1 MKKLS
6 WHPGAGVF
14 AKTVEKAFIEI
25 VDTLT
30 ISILLMGG
38 FGMTSCIWFGALS
51 GDENFRDLPTSI
63 GSIGRISFGLY
74 EYDDY
79 MSWGHG
85 IDYTGLG
92 LGEAQWTKV
101 FIFWIMYVILS
112 IIIVN
117 ILIAAVGVG
126 FESYKNQVGQ
136 RYDDHITFL
145 TYLWRRLVFLI
156 WYGKLGLL
164 FLDQRVSKR
173 IHSGFK
179 KLENSLK
186 QYNINGK
193 EWKKSLDEKYDK
205 EYDWHYRMQVGALWI
220 SLSTLEKCYNP
231 MTYALMSHWVR
242 DWIIRFQIFE
252 GKNAPEKHL
261 ISGEESNEIFA
272 NNITD
277 PEILWNV
284 IFLLLSFNKDKNNEN
299 EVEENNTGREIKDGA
314 VVKIKGNLWKIKEAR
329 TGELITITGRDCIRL
344 NIKEKDLADIHET
357 KAYSLLEV
365 CTKARKSGSNDNID
379 DDSKKDIQQMT
390 SYSYED
396 INEFVKVV
404 WVIYREEYT
413 DTVTDELG
421 VNERLQSIE
430 QKLQKL
436 IEAAAIA

>member
-1 MKKLS
+1 MMKKLS

-30 ISILLMGG
+30 ISILMMGG

-51 GDENFRDLPTSI
+51 GDENFQNLPTSI
-63 GSIGRISFGLY
+63 GSIGQISFGLY

-126 FESYKNQVGQ
+126 FESYKKQVEQ
-136 RYDDHITFL
+136 RYDDRITFL

-179 KLENSLK
+179 KLEKGLK
-186 QYNINGK
+186 EK
-193 EWKKSLDEKYDK
+193 EWKEKLKDK
-205 EYDWHYRMQVGALWI
+205 EYYWPYRMQVGALWI

-231 MTYALMSHWVR
+231 MTYALMSHWVQ

-261 ISGEESNEIFA
+261 ISREESNEIFT

-299 EVEENNTGREIKDGA
+299 EVKENNTRRKIEDGD
-314 VVKIKGNLWKIKEAR
+314 VVKIEGNLWKIKDAR
-329 TGELITITGRDCIRL
+329 AGELTTITGSDCIRL
-344 NIKEKDLADIHET
+344 NIKKKDLASIHET
-357 KAYSLLEV
+357 EAYQLLEA
-365 CTKARKSGSNDNID
+365 CKSGSNDNID
-379 DDSKKDIQQMT
+379 NKSKKAIQQMT

-396 INEFVKVV
+396 INDFVKVL
-404 WVIYREEYT
+404 WVIYREECT
-413 DTVTDELG
+413 ETVTDELG

-436 IEAAAIA
+436 IEAAATKKID